1 MKLYEFVDKLYA
13 MGGIEQEGK
22 KKSRILN
29 EDINSDERLNQIK
42 KELSTL
48 DSSYEIIEDKDWGWI
63 YNDDWIYGDITYVQ
77 ITYPISEYGM
87 KAFPQNFNVQ
97 VVDGDPINS
106 LDRGFDNLSDAI
118 NYAPI
123 QFKKYFLDESL
134 NEDIQMTESLKP
146 EDLVPGEVYNHKT
159 IPYMDKDE
167 AEEYPEEF
175 EEVKAALVLRK
186 GVYCVPRRYE
196 LKYVGTENQTPGWN
210 SALIFDV
217 MGTELSF
224 NTDVLNYIEF

>member
-1 MKLYEFVDKLYA
+1 MKLYEFVDKFYE
-13 MGGIEQEGK
+13 MGDMEAPKTVRSK
-22 KKSRILN
+22 KTLNESYTVSDELFDEYKSDDFKDVGDIHNEIMFNYGDKDLADDVVSRIEVYRN
-29 EDINSDERLNQIK
+29 NR
-42 KELSTL
+42 
-48 DSSYEIIEDKDWGWI
+48 
-63 YNDDWIYGDITYVQ
+63 DDDDDYYD
-77 ITYPISEYGM
+77 
-87 KAFPQNFNVQ
+87 
-97 VVDGDPINS
+97 DD
-106 LDRGFDNLSDAI
+106 D
-118 NYAPI
+118 
-123 QFKKYFLDESL
+123 LDEGLDAGALS
-134 NEDIQMTESLKP
+134 ESLKP